1 MVDALRPIA
10 SRRNAEE
17 TKSRILDA
25 LGRIIV
31 RDGLGAVGINSLAR
45 EAGADKTLIYRYFD
59 GLDGVYLAYA
69 ERGDIWHCTSEIL
82 DGIDPERM
90 SLPDAVKLCL
100 RRHARAIRSRP
111 LTLAVLA
118 GELIERTPLVVALEA
133 VRDRRGEEIQTWLAE
148 RYVLPPG
155 VDFVAMSALFTAA
168 INYLALRARRAP
180 VRAGVPIATDAD
192 WERLFISIDRL
203 VDGIFAKSTIGS
215 GGA

>member
-1 MVDALRPIA
+1 MVTHWRRMVHALRPIA

-59 GLDGVYLAYA
+59 GLDGVYRAYA
-69 ERGDIWHCTSEIL
+69 ERGEIWHSTAEIL
-82 DGIDPERM
+82 HGIDPAQK

-118 GELIERTPLVVALEA
+118 GELHERTPLVVALEA
-133 VRDRRGEEIQTWLAE
+133 VRDRRGEEIQAWLAE
-148 RYVLPPG
+148 HYALPPD
-155 VDFVAMSALFTAA
+155 VDVAALSALFTAA
-168 INYLALRARRAP
+168 INYIALRARRAP
-180 VRAGVPIATDAD
+180 VRAGIAIATDAD
-192 WERLFISIDRL
+192 WERLFASIDLL
-203 VDGIFAKSTIGS
+203 VDGIFVKT
-215 GGA
+215 